1 MDLARQTG
9 IFRDAAIAAEIRGDT
24 AGALDMTS
32 TSTINVFQR
41 LARQWDEIHPYNAA
55 QVLKLSGTPNLAA
68 MQDAWHD
75 AMNDLGLGR
84 VRSGDRRSSFFY
96 ECLNGEMSHY
106 GVKPVPPG
114 TSLEEYL
121 SEQLNRRFDNP
132 LEPPFRPFVLAEDG
146 HYYAGVIYHHW
157 IADSVSIRTLLREWF
172 VRLFD
177 RSQARK
183 TPVKLAEAGYRKF
196 LMFEGPGA
204 MGRGLL
210 SATRWASSMRRA
222 RRVDVRG
229 KFDLSVRLAIRS
241 AAPGTI
247 DRLCEGARSRGVT
260 VNDLFL
266 ASIAQVCERHVPLK
280 RRPRRRSIA
289 LGAIVDLRPYLNGQ
303 LEGAFGLF
311 LGFTNIVCRPHEL
324 RDAERL
330 ARAIGEQT
338 QKQKHS
344 GIPQMSALRMM
355 AGVTAG
361 RMYDSE
367 QRALFYQ
374 KHVPI
379 AGGISNVNLNKCWA
393 TRYFP
398 SPLLDYIRVSPTG
411 PMMPLVFATTTLGR
425 SLHFALTYRPSI
437 VPPSQIDD
445 LAKTFLDCLAAYAA

>member
-1 MDLARQTG
+1 MDQTPSSCLAGHRL
-9 IFRDAAIAAEIRGDT
+9 
-24 AGALDMTS
+24 ALGMTS

-55 QVLKLSGTPNLAA
+55 QILKLSGTPDLTAL
-68 MQDAWHD
+68 QDAWHD

-84 VRSGDRRSSFFY
+84 VRSGDRHSTFFY
-96 ECLNGEMSHY
+96 ECLNGEMTHY
-106 GVKPVPPG
+106 GVKPVPAG
-114 TSLEEYL
+114 TSLEDYV
-121 SEQLNRRFDNP
+121 SEQLNRRFDNSS
-132 LEPPFRPFVLAEDG
+132 EPPFRPFVLAENG

-157 IADSVSIRTLLREWF
+157 VADSVSIRTLLREWF
-172 VRLFD
+172 IRLFD
-177 RSQARK
+177 PSQARK

-196 LMFEGPGA
+196 LMFEGPAA

-210 SATRWASSMRRA
+210 SATRWASSLRRA
-222 RRVDVRG
+222 QRVEIRG
-229 KFDLSVRLAIRS
+229 RCDLSVRLAIRS

-247 DRLCEGARSRGVT
+247 DQLCQAARSRRVT

-280 RRPRRRSIA
+280 RRPRRQSIA

-303 LEGAFGLF
+303 LEDAFGLF

-324 RDAERL
+324 RDPERL
-330 ARAIGEQT
+330 AQAIGAQSR
-338 QKQKHS
+338 KQKRF

-361 RMYDSE
+361 RMYEPKD
-367 QRALFYQ
+367 RALFYQ

-379 AGGISNVNLNKCWA
+379 AGGISNVNLNRCWA

-398 SPLLDYIRVSPTG
+398 TPLLDYIRVSPTG

-437 VPPSQIDD
+437 VPPSQVDGV
-445 LAKTFLDCLAAYAA
+445 AKTFLDCLAAYTS